1 MLYYIDLDG
10 HEFPLTST
18 ERSEG
23 GRTRLAGAAGELE
36 LEVLFHTEQG
46 RPGVILVDGTVHRVW
61 TAPRANSVTLRR
73 APDARRAI
81 INGRPVQ
88 VKLET
93 ELERRAR
100 PNRNTAAAA
109 GSRVLSPMPGRVVKI
124 DVRPGDVVAAGAPL
138 LGIEAMKM
146 ENELLAPNAGRIA
159 RVAVQ
164 VGATV
169 DADQELI
176 VIEPV

>member
-1 MLYYIDLDG
+1 MLHYIDLDG
-10 HEFPLTST
+10 REFPLTST
-18 ERSEG
+18 ARSQD
-23 GRTRLAGAAGELE
+23 GRARLAGSAGEMV
-36 LEVLFHTEQG
+36 LEVLSPPEHG
-46 RPGVILVDGTVHRVW
+46 RASVILVDGIVHRVW
-61 TAPRANSVTLRR
+61 AAPRASGVALRR
-73 APDARRAI
+73 TVEARRAI
-81 INGRPVQ
+81 INGRPIQ

-109 GSRVLSPMPGRVVKI
+109 SSRVLSPMPGRVVKVN
-124 DVRPGDVVAAGAPL
+124 VRPGDIVAAGAPL

-146 ENELLAPNAGRIA
+146 ENELCAPNSGRVA
-159 RVAVQ
+159 RVAVE

-176 VIEPV
+176 VIEPA